1 MPKPNRFPMPIPFG
15 WFFVHFSADLNI
27 GDVKTLHY
35 VGQELVLFRTEE
47 GQPALLDA
55 YCPHQGAHLGFG
67 GEVAGDAIRCP
78 FHGWEYKT
86 DGWCKHI
93 PYATQMPPKCKEGP
107 VIQSYPVV
115 EKNGVVWAWYHPE
128 GAAPWFEVMEHE
140 EFTQP
145 GWCKPYVRDWRFAS
159 NPQEIAENGVD
170 VAHFRFVHKMNAVP
184 EGHTEYEGHI
194 RRSAADGLSNH
205 TLPDGTVKEI
215 KRSIRTVQNGAGQ
228 KYTRI
233 TGVVDLAMMVLAT
246 PVEADDVELRFV
258 FAWPDAPEDSPQY
271 QAALAAAKITS
282 GPDQGVENDLPI
294 WQNKIYR
301 SKPILCDGDGPVY
314 RFRKYFE
321 QFYVGYKMDAANI
334 KF

>member
-1 MPKPNRFPMPIPFG
+1 
-15 WFFVHFSADLNI
+15 
-27 GDVKTLHY
+27 
-35 VGQELVLFRTEE
+35 
-47 GQPALLDA
+47 
-55 YCPHQGAHLGFG
+55 
-67 GEVAGDAIRCP
+67 
-78 FHGWEYKT
+78 
-86 DGWCKHI
+86 
-93 PYATQMPPKCKEGP
+93 
-107 VIQSYPVV
+107 
-115 EKNGVVWAWYHPE
+115 
-128 GAAPWFEVMEHE
+128 
-140 EFTQP
+140 
-145 GWCKPYVRDWRFAS
+145 VRDWRFAS